1 MAAGAVRGEGV
12 YVDNSGSPVDV
23 GIVGA
28 GPVGLEAAIRAT
40 RAGLRAR
47 VWDRG
52 PLAAA
57 VAAYP
62 TNMIFFTSNELLE
75 IGDHPLVTGG
85 PKATRREALDYYR
98 KVAERE
104 ALDVVTHADV
114 VALETAEGGFLVRGG
129 DAAHAFATL
138 SRTVVVATGYYGTPR
153 RLGVPG
159 EDLPHVSHYYLE
171 AHPHWRRDVV
181 IAGAG
186 NSAAEAA
193 LELWRAGARVTMVVR
208 GETPRST
215 VKYWVRPDLE
225 NRIREGS
232 ITALF
237 GSSIERIE
245 PDAVVVSDGRGTRRL
260 HADTVLLL
268 IGFVADASL
277 AAGAGAALNGDGS
290 LVLDP
295 VTFETAVPGLFV
307 VGSAGYGPR
316 TGEVF
321 IENGRLHAR
330 AAVAEITRRL
340 AHL

>member
-1 MAAGAVRGEGV
+1 MEDSGARF
-12 YVDNSGSPVDV
+12 DV
-23 GIVGA
+23 GVVGA

-40 RAGLRAR
+40 RAGLRAL

-52 PLAAA
+52 PLAASI
-57 VAAYP
+57 AAYP

-104 ALDVVTHADV
+104 GVNVATHTEVA
-114 VALETAEGGFLVRGG
+114 ALEPTEGGFLVRGG
-129 DAAHAFATL
+129 DTAGSVATL
-138 SRTVVVATGYYGTPR
+138 CWTVVVATGYYGTPR
-153 RLGVPG
+153 RLGVQG
-159 EDLPHVSHYYLE
+159 EDLPHVSHYYQE
-171 AHPHWRRDVV
+171 AHPYWRRDVV

-208 GETPRST
+208 GETLKST
-215 VKYWVRPDLE
+215 VKYWVRPDVE

-232 ITALF
+232 IAALF
-237 GSSIERIE
+237 GATIERIE
-245 PDAVVVSDGRGTRRL
+245 PEAVIVRDASGTRRL
-260 HADTVLLL
+260 DADAVLLL
-268 IGFVADASL
+268 VGFFADATL
-277 AAGAGAALNGDGS
+277 PAGAGAVLNADGS
-290 LVLDP
+290 VVLDSA
-295 VTFETAVPGLFV
+295 TFETTVPGLFV

-340 AHL
+340 AHS

>member
-1 MAAGAVRGEGV
+1 MP
-12 YVDNSGSPVDV
+12 VDNSGSSFDV
-23 GIVGA
+23 GVVGA

-40 RAGLRAR
+40 RAGLSVR

-57 VAAYP
+57 IAAYP

-104 ALDVVTHADV
+104 GLEVVTHADV
-114 VALETAEGGFLVRGG
+114 VALDSAEGGFLIRGG
-129 DAAHAFATL
+129 DASRRFATHC
-138 SRTVVVATGYYGTPR
+138 RTVVVATGYYGTPR

-181 IAGAG
+181 IVGAG

-208 GETPRST
+208 GEALRST

-237 GSSIERIE
+237 GSSVERIE
-245 PDAVVVSDGRGTRRL
+245 PDAAVVRGAHGTCRL
-260 HADTVLLL
+260 RADAVLLL
-268 IGFVADASL
+268 IGFVADATL
-277 AAGAGAALNGDGS
+277 AADAGATLHGDGS
-290 LVLDP
+290 VVLDP
-295 VTFETAVPGLFV
+295 DTFETTVPGLFV

-321 IENGRLHAR
+321 IESGRLHAR
-330 AAVAEITRRL
+330 AAVGEIIRRL
-340 AHL
+340 ARA